1 MAGRMRYK
9 TGGSYK
15 MMKKKTS
22 MKGPRKGQ
30 SMKNGGRRMK

>member
-9 TGGSYK
+9 KGGSYGG
-15 MMKKKTS
+15 MKKKMS